1 LDLAT
6 TSGIKLAQFEEFNH
20 FLVQRTEVEE
30 VPRVVIGH
38 YHYLKSP
45 LFFRVR

>member
-6 TSGIKLAQFEEFNH
+6 TSGIQLAQFEEFDH
-20 FLVQRTEVEE
+20 FLVQRANEKEI
-30 VPRVVIGH
+30 PQVIRGR

-45 LFFRVR
+45 LFFSVR